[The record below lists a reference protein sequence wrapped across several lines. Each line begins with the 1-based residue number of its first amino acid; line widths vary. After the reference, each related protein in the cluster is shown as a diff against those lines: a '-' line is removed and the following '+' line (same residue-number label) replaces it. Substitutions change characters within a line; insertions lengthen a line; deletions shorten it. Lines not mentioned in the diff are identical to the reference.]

1 MTGPQPKDTTMTTAR
16 SSLETLHA
24 ERFEPPPAR
33 WPRGSGLALSAAIA
47 AVALAVP
54 RPAHAC
60 IPDPTTGKCVAPPPT
75 SHPYQ
80 VTGADSQGLAVQA
93 TPHIGN
99 VIRWATNGTTLNVVC
114 QVNNGDQAD
123 GRTQYGRPFRTWDQ
137 LNDGN
142 FVYDWYMNTPTVGTD
157 GYSPGIAH
165 CPGSNPQPP
174 GGGAGTYQVTG
185 TDSAGLA
192 VHSVP
197 ALGGVLQWVPNGT
210 SLTVSCQINDGAQ
223 VDGRTR
229 NGQPFTTWDQL
240 TDGTWVY
247 DWYMTTPVVGSD
259 GFSPGMPHCQ
269 AGGFTVWP
277 TDART
282 IHLAWTDAT
291 HGNATYS
298 VTDEVTVRTAGQGV
312 TSYDWTGIAEDKT
325 VCFKISS
332 ALNGYVTPWSAAVC
346 TTTPRVD
353 PWCPSQEPT
362 HPSCSTTGAFQASCP
377 IAGSNCTSSIDD
389 FHVDSPG
396 VGDDVIR
403 GEAIEI
409 VGGFATLGW
418 NHAADF
424 LANYLNAGGADWAFS
439 SVDAYHQGPGFK
451 SAVDAAA
458 RHWIGEQRPQD
469 TAFDSGYIDFPSIGV
484 STDTWGSD
492 DWKRAVGHGFFRL
505 VGARQASGAWTV
517 QLQLTSY
524 YQFRSGEDFDVVGL
538 PVVSGAA
545 FRHLH
550 EVGYARNFREIGTG
564 TLSYGANGSPL

>member
-16 SSLETLHA
+16 SSLETMHA
-24 ERFEPPPAR
+24 ERFELPPDAR
-33 WPRGSGLALSAAIA
+33 WPRASGLALSAAIA
-47 AVALAVP
+47 AAALAVP

-60 IPDPTTGKCVAPPPT
+60 IPDPDTNKCIAPPPT

-99 VIRWATNGTTLNVVC
+99 VIRWAANGTTLNVVC

-142 FVYDWYMNTPTVGTD
+142 FIYDWYMNTPTVGTD

-197 ALGGVLQWVPNGT
+197 ALGGVLRWVPNGT

-247 DWYMTTPVVGSD
+247 DWYMTTPVVGND

-269 AGGFTVWP
+269 AGSLAAWATGPNTV
-277 TDART
+277 
-282 IHLAWTDAT
+282 HLSWTDST
-291 HGNATYS
+291 HGNATYLL
-298 VTDEVTVRTAGQGV
+298 TDQDVVRTAGHV
-312 TSYDWTGIAEDKT
+312 TSFDWTGLPEDKT
-325 VCFKISS
+325 ICFQISS
-332 ALNGYVTPWSAAVC
+332 ALNGYTTPWSSSVC
-346 TTTPRVD
+346 ATTPRSE
-353 PWCPSQEPT
+353 PWCPSDEPT
-362 HPSCSTTGAFQASCP
+362 HPQCSTIGAFQISCP
-377 IAGSNCTSSIDD
+377 DAYCPSPINDYGQIPPAN
-389 FHVDSPG
+389 VDLVAAARIEAEGTAAQVYMNAQGWSHALAFLSHYLDNS
-396 VGDDVIR
+396 GDD
-403 GEAIEI
+403 
-409 VGGFATLGW
+409 W
-418 NHAADF
+418 NFDT
-424 LANYLNAGGADWAFS
+424 
-439 SVDAYHQGPGFK
+439 VEAYHQGSGFK
-451 SAVDAAA
+451 AKVDQTALD
-458 RHWIGEQRPQD
+458 WIGQQRPSDVSFDTGYQD
-469 TAFDSGYIDFPSIGV
+469 FAGADPATG
-484 STDTWGSD
+484 TWGSD
-492 DWKRAVGHGFFRL
+492 DWAHAVNHGFYRL
-505 VGARQASGAWTV
+505 VGTRQASGAWLV

-524 YQFRSGEDFDVVGL
+524 YQFRYSETYGDL
-538 PVVSGAA
+538 
-545 FRHLH
+545 RYLH
-550 EVGYARNFREIGTG
+550 QIGVARNFRSIGIGT
-564 TLSYGANGSPL
+564 LQYGANGRPL